1 MTGPTTNSPERNH
14 MTEHSGLAVGTEV
27 SGGIPLI
34 RVSGSLDAGSGDP
47 VAAELD
53 AVFET
58 GPESV
63 VLDLCEVDFLGSAG
77 IALLIN
83 ARHRAARLG
92 IPFAVV
98 ADRRA
103 VLRPLRVSQVD
114 SALPLH
120 PTVADAV
127 AAVRLLST

>member
-1 MTGPTTNSPERNH
+1 
-14 MTEHSGLAVGTEV
+14 MTEHTGLAVGTEV
-27 SGGIPLI
+27 HGGIPLV
-34 RVSGSLDAGSGDP
+34 RVSGPLDAGTRDL
-47 VAAELD
+47 VAVELD

-63 VLDLCEVDFLGSAG
+63 VLDLCAVDFLGSAG

-98 ADRRA
+98 ADRHA

-120 PTVADAV
+120 PTVADAL
-127 AAVRLLST
+127 ASVRLSST